1 MQVLEGKWRL
11 VYSSGTA
18 TFLRYIPV
26 REYFSIAIALR
37 SAVLSSDIGPL
48 HTRYMACCILGT
60 TPCA

>member
-1 MQVLEGKWRL
+1 MGRIPIFTPHADVLPALEGKWRL

-26 REYFSIAIALR
+26 KEYFSIAIVLR

-48 HTRYMACCILGT
+48 HTR
-60 TPCA
+60 